1 MRIALT
7 HTARPA
13 SRDIWSRAVALVT
26 LYRSR
31 RALRNLDAHL
41 LADIG
46 LSRAEALSEAS
57 RPVWDAPSRWTR

>member
-7 HTARPA
+7 HSAHPA
-13 SRDIWSRAVALVT
+13 NRDIWSRAMAVLT

-31 RALRNLDAHL
+31 RALRNLDAHM

-46 LSRAEALSEAS
+46 LSREQALSEAS